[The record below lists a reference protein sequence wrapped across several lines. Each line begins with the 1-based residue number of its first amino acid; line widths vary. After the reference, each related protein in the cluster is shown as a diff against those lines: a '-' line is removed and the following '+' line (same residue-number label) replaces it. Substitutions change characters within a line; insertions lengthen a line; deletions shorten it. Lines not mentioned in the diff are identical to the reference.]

1 MLGGVTDIYQPIE
14 RGYGVTRALLEV
26 MEHWRHPMALIT
38 KSQLVIRDVDIL
50 ARLAERNLA
59 RAAVSITTLDRRI
72 ARVMEPRAATPERR
86 LETVRVLSEARVPT
100 TVMMAPIVPA
110 ITDNEIEAV
119 LQACAEA
126 GASAAGYVVL
136 RLPLEIKDLFKEWLA
151 EHFPDRAARVM
162 SLVRSM
168 RNGRDYDPEWGKR
181 QRGEGP
187 YAKLIAD
194 RFAAARRRFGLDRP
208 SLPLD
213 TSQFRRPLEAG
224 GQQDLFAE
232 EQSPLRAVAEPP
244 AKFDHDK

>member
-1 MLGGVTDIYQPIE
+1 MKAAISVTP
-14 RGYGVTRALLEV
+14 
-26 MEHWRHPMALIT
+26 
-38 KSQLVIRDVDIL
+38 
-50 ARLAERNLA
+50 
-59 RAAVSITTLDRRI
+59 LDRRI
-72 ARVMEPRAATPERR
+72 ARVMEPRAATPQRR
-86 LETVRVLSEARVPT
+86 IDSIRALTQAGVPT

-151 EHFPDRAARVM
+151 EHFPDRAARVI

-194 RFAAARRRFGLDRP
+194 RFVAARRRFGLDKP

-213 TSQFRRPLEAG
+213 HTQFRRPLEAG

-232 EQSPLRAVAEPP
+232 EPAPLRTVAEQR
-244 AKFDHDK
+244 AKFEHDK

>member
-1 MLGGVTDIYQPIE
+1 
-14 RGYGVTRALLEV
+14 
-26 MEHWRHPMALIT
+26 
-38 KSQLVIRDVDIL
+38 
-50 ARLAERNLA
+50 
-59 RAAVSITTLDRRI
+59 
-72 ARVMEPRAATPERR
+72 
-86 LETVRVLSEARVPT
+86 
-100 TVMMAPIVPA
+100 
-110 ITDNEIEAV
+110 
-119 LQACAEA
+119 
-126 GASAAGYVVL
+126 VL

>member
-1 MLGGVTDIYQPIE
+1 ME
-14 RGYGVTRALLEV
+14 R
-26 MEHWRHPMALIT
+26 WRHPMALIT

-194 RFAAARRRFGLDRP
+194 RLDRP
-208 SLPLD
+208 SVPLD